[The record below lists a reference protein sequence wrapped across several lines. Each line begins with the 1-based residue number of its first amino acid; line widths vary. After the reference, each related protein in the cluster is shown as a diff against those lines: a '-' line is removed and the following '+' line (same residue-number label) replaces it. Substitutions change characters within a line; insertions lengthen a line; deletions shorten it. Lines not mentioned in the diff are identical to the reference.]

1 MSIFREYDIRGVV
14 GQDLTLDLTEEIGKA
29 FGSYLIQQGGS
40 SISLGRDVRL
50 SSPPLRER
58 LVRGLLSTGVNI
70 TDIGICPTPLLYF
83 SLFRF
88 PVQGG
93 VMITGSH
100 NPSEFNGFKLCV
112 GKGTIYGEEIQKIRK
127 LIDQGKYEE
136 GHGALNTSEII
147 PAYID
152 YVSGQFSE
160 SMSRP
165 KRSIKVVV
173 DAGNATGGLVAPR
186 LLKKLGCEV
195 IELYCEGDGRFP
207 NHHPDP
213 TVTENLKDLIQ
224 KVKESRAD
232 VGIGYDGDADRI
244 GVVDEKGEIIWGDRL
259 MMIYARDILA
269 KHPKNQP
276 PPVFIS
282 EVKGSHLLYED
293 IRKRGGRAIM
303 WKTGHS
309 LIKAKMKEENA
320 VLAGEM
326 SGHLFFADRYFG
338 YDDAVYATCRLVEIL
353 AHSERPLSQLLSDLP
368 KICSTPEIRMECPD
382 EVKFKV
388 VEKLK
393 QILLDP
399 KFTINLPA
407 GQAGDSRLTISEVI
421 TVDGVR
427 ITFFNGWGL
436 VRASN
441 TQPALVLRYEADSEE
456 GLARIK
462 IFIEDLVRQAMQTAG
477 N

>member
-1 MSIFREYDIRGVV
+1 
-14 GQDLTLDLTEEIGKA
+14 
-29 FGSYLIQQGGS
+29 
-40 SISLGRDVRL
+40 
-50 SSPPLRER
+50 
-58 LVRGLLSTGVNI
+58 
-70 TDIGICPTPLLYF
+70 
-83 SLFRF
+83 
-88 PVQGG
+88 
-93 VMITGSH
+93 
-100 NPSEFNGFKLCV
+100 
-112 GKGTIYGEEIQKIRK
+112 
-127 LIDQGKYEE
+127 
-136 GHGALNTSEII
+136 
-147 PAYID
+147 
-152 YVSGQFSE
+152 
-160 SMSRP
+160 
-165 KRSIKVVV
+165 
-173 DAGNATGGLVAPR
+173 
-186 LLKKLGCEV
+186 
-195 IELYCEGDGRFP
+195 
-207 NHHPDP
+207 
-213 TVTENLKDLIQ
+213 
-224 KVKESRAD
+224 VKESRAD

-338 YDDAVYATCRLVEIL
+338 YDDAIYATCRLVEIL

-368 KICSTPEIRMECPD
+368 KIYSTPEIRMECPD

-399 KFTINLPA
+399 RFTIN
-407 GQAGDSRLTISEVI
+407 DSRLTISEVI

-462 IFIEDLVRQAMQTAG
+462 IFIEDLVRQAMQTSG

>member
-1 MSIFREYDIRGVV
+1 PMSIFREYDIRGIV
-14 GQDLTLDLTEEIGKA
+14 GQDLTLDLTEEIGRA
-29 FGSYLIQQGGS
+29 FGSYLVQQGCS
-40 SISLGRDVRL
+40 HISLGRDVRL

-58 LVRGLLSTGVNI
+58 LAWGLLSTGVNI

-83 SLFRF
+83 SLFRL

-112 GKGTIYGEEIQKIRK
+112 GKGTIFGEEIQKIRK
-127 LIDQGKYEE
+127 LIEQGKYES
-136 GHGALNTSEII
+136 GHGELNTSEII

-152 YVSGQFSE
+152 YVSSQFSE
-160 SMSRP
+160 SMRGS

-173 DAGNATGGLVAPR
+173 DAGNATAGLVAPS

-195 IELYCEGDGRFP
+195 IELYCEADGRFP

-232 VGIGYDGDADRI
+232 AGIGYDGDADRI

-309 LIKAKMKEENA
+309 LIKAKMREENA

-326 SGHLFFADRYFG
+326 SGHLFFADHYFG
-338 YDDAVYATCRLVEIL
+338 YDDAIYATCRLVEIL
-353 AHSERPLSQLLSDLP
+353 AHSERPLSQL
-368 KICSTPEIRMECPD
+368 
-382 EVKFKV
+382 
-388 VEKLK
+388 
-393 QILLDP
+393 
-399 KFTINLPA
+399 
-407 GQAGDSRLTISEVI
+407 
-421 TVDGVR
+421 
-427 ITFFNGWGL
+427 
-436 VRASN
+436 
-441 TQPALVLRYEADSEE
+441 
-456 GLARIK
+456 
-462 IFIEDLVRQAMQTAG
+462 
-477 N
+477 